1 MENTA
6 NRITLRGSLAGMPAF
21 SHENHGRK
29 FYRFDLEVE
38 RLSGTA
44 DILPVLAPED
54 VLLAADLFG
63 GSRIEVEGQ
72 IRSFN
77 SRTGVGRKLVISV
90 YAERMTTTDR
100 EAENSA
106 FLEGAV
112 CKEPI
117 YRKTPLGREIC
128 DVMLAVARP
137 YRRADYIPCILWGRA
152 AQDAAALPVGAR
164 LALEGRLQSRQ
175 YVKVLPTGNETRTAY
190 ELSVTAV
197 CPPEDAPSPEP

>member
-1 MENTA
+1 MENA
-6 NRITLRGSLAGMPAF
+6 SNRILLRGTLGSMPEF

-29 FYRFDLEVE
+29 FYRFELEVE

-54 VLLAADLFG
+54 LLLATDLFEG
-63 GSRIEVEGQ
+63 GRIEAEGQ

-77 SRTGVGRKLVISV
+77 SRSGVGRKLIVSV
-90 YAERMTTTDR
+90 YAERMATSDR

-106 FLEGAV
+106 HLTGAI
-112 CKEPI
+112 CREPV

-128 DVMLAVARP
+128 DIMLAVSRP

-152 AQDAAALPVGAR
+152 AQQAAALPVGAR
-164 LALEGRLQSRQ
+164 LSLDGRLQSRQ
-175 YVKVLPTGNETRTAY
+175 YVKALPTGNETRTAY

-197 CPPEDAPSPEP
+197 LPPEEEIT